1 MTSYRL
7 GYIMTRLLRDD
18 LEEWERRE
26 LISERNRLMD
36 IEDEYRREEYE
47 ERMRYIREE
56 GEDE

>member
-26 LISERNRLMD
+26 LINERNRLMD
-36 IEDEYRREEYE
+36 IEDEYRQEEYE
-47 ERMRYIREE
+47 DRRRRYDP
-56 GEDE
+56 ED